1 MKHKFLIH
9 YIFIEE
15 LNEIIKKNIL
25 ILKNKKYR
33 LNIITS
39 DKNVHQISQFA
50 KISRIPFYVID
61 NIKSAIKNYASG
73 VFLSGRNKS
82 LSNNLINIAG
92 LEVIGS
98 AHSQMEYY
106 IKKQQNCDVIMLSP
120 IFFNK
125 KYSLNKILGP
135 IKFNLITLNWNS
147 KVCALGGIKLSNLK
161 MINLTKAKAIS
172 FMSLINSDDLKKKP
186 TYNKVGGL

>member
-135 IKFNLITLNWNS
+135 IKFNLITLNWNC

-186 TYNKVGGL
+186 TYSKVGGL

>member
-25 ILKNKKYR
+25 ILKNKKSR

-92 LEVIGS
+92 LKVIGS
-98 AHSQMEYY
+98 AHNQMEYY
-106 IKKQQNCDVIMLSP
+106 IKKQQNCDIIMLSP

-135 IKFNLITLNWNS
+135 IKFNLITLNWNC

-172 FMSLINSDDLKKKP
+172 FMSLINSDDLNKKAH
-186 TYNKVGGL
+186 LQ

>member
-1 MKHKFLIH
+1 MKHKFLIY

-15 LNEIIKKNIL
+15 LNEIIIKNIL

-39 DKNVHQISQFA
+39 DKNIYQISKFS
-50 KISRIPFYVID
+50 KLSRIPFYVID

-73 VFLSGRNKS
+73 VFLSSKNKS

-92 LEVIGS
+92 LKVIGS
-98 AHSQMEYY
+98 AHSQIEYY
-106 IKKQQNCDVIMLSP
+106 VKKMQNCEIIMLSP

-135 IKFNLITLNWNS
+135 VKFNLIALNWNC
-147 KVCALGGIKLSNLK
+147 KVCALGGIKLNNLK
-161 MINLTKAKAIS
+161 MIDLTKAKAVS
-172 FMSLINSDDLKKKP
+172 FMSLINSEDLK
-186 TYNKVGGL
+186 

>member
-39 DKNVHQISQFA
+39 NKNIYQISKFA
-50 KISRIPFYVID
+50 KMSKTPFYVIN

-73 VFLSGRNKS
+73 VFLTGKNKS
-82 LSNNLINIAG
+82 LSDNLVNIAR
-92 LEVIGS
+92 LKIIGS
-98 AHSQMEYY
+98 AHNQMEYY
-106 IKKQQNCDVIMLSP
+106 IKKKQNCDIIMLSP

-135 IKFNLITLNWNS
+135 IKFNLITLNWNC

-172 FMSLINSDDLKKKP
+172 FMSLINSDDLNKKAH
-186 TYNKVGGL
+186 LQ

>member
-1 MKHKFLIH
+1 MKNKFLIY

-15 LNEIIKKNIL
+15 LNEIIIKNIL

-39 DKNVHQISQFA
+39 DKNVHRISQFA

-73 VFLSGRNKS
+73 VFLSGRNKG

-135 IKFNLITLNWNS
+135 IKFNLITLNWNC

-161 MINLTKAKAIS
+161 MINLTKVKAIS
-172 FMSLINSDDLKKKP
+172 FMSLINSDDLNKKAH
-186 TYNKVGGL
+186 LQ

>member
-25 ILKNKKYR
+25 ILKNKKYI

-39 DKNVHQISQFA
+39 EKNVYQISQFA

-73 VFLSGRNKS
+73 VFLSGRNKN

-135 IKFNLITLNWNS
+135 IKFNLITLNWNC

-172 FMSLINSDDLKKKP
+172 FMSLMNSDDLNKKAH
-186 TYNKVGGL
+186 LQ